1 MSATTKSKAADAGR
15 SPDSHHKAL
24 PPVTGDFYNIAS
36 TLPAEDAAVLQR
48 VRTFMEEEVAPII
61 TRYWI
66 RAEFPFELIPKL
78 AALDIAG
85 LSYQGYGCP
94 GKSTTL
100 DGLVALEMARID
112 ASMATFF
119 ALVCIA
125 GLPWDPFISA
135 AAKRRSNSG
144 CRRCDAL
151 RRSGRLVLLSRT

>member
-1 MSATTKSKAADAGR
+1 MSASTRSKAADAGR
-15 SPDSHHKAL
+15 SPDSDKKVL

-85 LSYQGYGCP
+85 IAYKGYGCA
-94 GKSTTL
+94 GKSTVL
-100 DGLVALEMARID
+100 DGMLAVEMAR
-112 ASMATFF
+112 
-119 ALVCIA
+119 V
-125 GLPWDPFISA
+125 DP
-135 AAKRRSNSG
+135 
-144 CRRCDAL
+144 
-151 RRSGRLVLLSRT
+151 